1 MISQQSWHWRYR
13 PEDGIVEE
21 ALRGRPLAV
30 ALRLGGPASAPVG
43 RRPAGDVAMGLGQ
56 PRERPG
62 SRDDPVHVVAPAA
75 RREPASS
82 GVGVGDGVGKPGGLL
97 AGEVLPGGV
106 ILGST
111 VEGYYDA
118 VTLGAGGLVGVNI
131 GQITGTS
138 TLSGQTVSVVG
149 RCEYGVLKRDKSFL
163 LKYYPKA
170 VSGKP
175 EDLEKKGQVQFP
187 MIVGGIV
194 PIINLKEVGN
204 NELTLTTDILAKI
217 YSEKIRR
224 WNDKEIADLNPKV
237 KLPDLPIIKI
247 RRADGSGTTWNFTRF
262 LSEANADWKK
272 TYGFGQQVEW
282 VGGAIGAKGNDGVA
296 NNVMQTN
303 GSIGYVEY
311 AFAKSNNLATAKMIG
326 TDGKAVAPDLKS
338 FQSTWPM
345 VATSYIVMPKASA
358 DPAAAKIALD
368 FFAYGY
374 AHDADAEALDYVPLT
389 AAQKSESKKAWSQVS
404 TK

>member
-1 MISQQSWHWRYR
+1 MKMKSIILAALAIALGSQAYATEVTGAGATFPQPIYIKWADAWAKSSSNKINYQGIGSGAGIKQI
-13 PEDGIVEE
+13 DAGIVTFG
-21 ALRGRPLAV
+21 ATDI
-30 ALRLGGPASAPVG
+30 PV
-43 RRPAGDVAMGLGQ
+43 
-56 PRERPG
+56 
-62 SRDDPVHVVAPAA
+62 
-75 RREPASS
+75 
-82 GVGVGDGVGKPGGLL
+82 
-97 AGEVLPGGV
+97 
-106 ILGST
+106 
-111 VEGYYDA
+111 
-118 VTLGAGGLVGVNI
+118 
-131 GQITGTS
+131 
-138 TLSGQTVSVVG
+138 
-149 RCEYGVLKRDKSFL
+149 
-163 LKYYPKA
+163 
-170 VSGKP
+170 KP

-224 WNDKEIADLNPKV
+224 WNDKEIADLNPKI